1 MKMKAK
7 RHKKILAL
15 IAEHEVE
22 TQEELQQLLQENGFN
37 ITQATVSRD
46 IKELK
51 LIKTLQ
57 DGVYR
62 YVQSVTD
69 TSISSIKFES
79 IFTEAVLKIDYSGNT
94 IVIKCR
100 TGLANAACAVF
111 DAMEIDNVVGTIAGD
126 DTIFVL
132 MRNENSANLLVK
144 ELYLTVLG
152 QVK

>member
-1 MKMKAK
+1 MKAK

>member
-1 MKMKAK
+1 MKAK

-15 IAEHEVE
+15 ITEHEVE
-22 TQEELQQLLQENGFN
+22 TQEELQQLLQENGLN
-37 ITQATVSRD
+37 VTQATVSRD

-69 TSISSIKFES
+69 TSMSSIKFES
-79 IFTEAVLKIDYSGNT
+79 IFTEAVVKIDYSGNT
-94 IVIKCR
+94 IAIKCH

>member
-1 MKMKAK
+1 MKRKAK

>member
-1 MKMKAK
+1 MKAK

-15 IAEHEVE
+15 ITEYEVE
-22 TQEELQQLLQENGFN
+22 TQEELQRLLQENGFN
-37 ITQATVSRD
+37 VTQATVSRD

-51 LIKTLQ
+51 LIKTLH

-62 YVQSVTD
+62 YVQSATD

-94 IVIKCR
+94 IAIKCR